1 MRMNVCVMCVWIWVC
16 VCAHVLCVCTM
27 VCVCVCVCVY
37 CVCVLQEV
45 CYQYWP
51 SGGSQRFGEF
61 TVQLL
66 GQEDQTGF
74 VLRNFTITNSKV
86 WLHTSCI
93 AYDTVF
99 SQHHCCTHIHTLC
112 VQSRETLN
120 VSQFHITNW
129 APDGSCSNI
138 KTVTDVIDEIIKVQ
152 IRTGNKPIT
161 TNTVSRS
168 GMFCAIATTI
178 ERCKTEGVVDVFQV
192 VKALRVHKPGAVCT
206 LVSIITTHLFHF
218 VLTFY
223 SAVAVR
229 SCFRCSSGVYR
240 LV

>member
-1 MRMNVCVMCVWIWVC
+1 MC
-16 VCAHVLCVCTM
+16 ACTY
-27 VCVCVCVCVY
+27 CVCVLWVLWVWVCVY

-93 AYDTVF
+93 AYVTVF
-99 SQHHCCTHIHTLC
+99 SQHHCCTHIHTFIC

-129 APDGSCSNI
+129 APDGNCSNI

-161 TNTVSRS
+161 VHCRFILVLLTV
-168 GMFCAIATTI
+168 
-178 ERCKTEGVVDVFQV
+178 
-192 VKALRVHKPGAVCT
+192 
-206 LVSIITTHLFHF
+206 
-218 VLTFY
+218 VLTDR
-223 SAVAVR
+223 VCMCVQ
-229 SCFRCSSGVYR
+229 
-240 LV
+240 

>member
-1 MRMNVCVMCVWIWVC
+1 MCVWVC
-16 VCAHVLCVCTM
+16 VSM
-27 VCVCVCVCVY
+27 GVCVCVY

-74 VLRNFTITNSKV
+74 VFRNFTITNSKV

-93 AYDTVF
+93 TVF
-99 SQHHCCTHIHTLC
+99 SQHHCC

-161 TNTVSRS
+161 VHCRFILVLLTVVLTDHVCMCVCSDTVSRS

-206 LVSIITTHLFHF
+206 LVSSIITHFIHF
-218 VLTFY
+218 VLTPLQRQYESIFN
-223 SAVAVR
+223 VVLT
-229 SCFRCSSGVYR
+229 FI
-240 LV
+240 

>member
-1 MRMNVCVMCVWIWVC
+1 MCVWVC
-16 VCAHVLCVCTM
+16 YAYECM
-27 VCVCVCVCVY
+27 CVY

-74 VLRNFTITNSKV
+74 VVRNFTITNSKV
-86 WLHTSCI
+86 WLHASCI
-93 AYDTVF
+93 SYITVF
-99 SQHHCCTHIHTLC
+99 SQHLCC

-161 TNTVSRS
+161 VHCRFILVLLTV
-168 GMFCAIATTI
+168 
-178 ERCKTEGVVDVFQV
+178 
-192 VKALRVHKPGAVCT
+192 
-206 LVSIITTHLFHF
+206 
-218 VLTFY
+218 VLTDHVCMC
-223 SAVAVR
+223 AVTQ
-229 SCFRCSSGVYR
+229 
-240 LV
+240 